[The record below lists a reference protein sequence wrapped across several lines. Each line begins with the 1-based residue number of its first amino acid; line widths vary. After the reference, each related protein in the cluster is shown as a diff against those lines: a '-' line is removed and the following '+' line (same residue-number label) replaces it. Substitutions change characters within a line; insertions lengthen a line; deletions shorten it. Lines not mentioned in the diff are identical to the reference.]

1 MENLKTTHNL
11 VKRILEQI
19 PETRNSDV
27 ILYYRVAE
35 HIGLTKG
42 VDILSKPFGMVL
54 CDLKK
59 LGLPTIDSVGRARR
73 KVQEQ
78 YPHLQGKKKVKDARE
93 VLELEYRK
101 YARGIF

>member
-42 VDILSKPFGMVL
+42 IDILSKPFGMVL

-59 LGLPTIDSVGRARR
+59 LGLPTIESVGRARR

-78 YPHLQGKKKVKDARE
+78 NPHLQGEKKVKDARE

-101 YARGIF
+101 YSRVIF